1 MLVVTVEEMRTIE
14 QRAEREY
21 GLTSP
26 VLMDHAGRSV
36 AELLR
41 PLLGDARG
49 KVVLVLAGPGNNG
62 GDGRVMAQNLAQ
74 WGAHITI
81 YAWKERRLEVGG
93 RYIPVGDDL
102 AAVRE
107 ALARADVVADA
118 LLGTGTSRPLPD
130 SMRALI
136 ALVRD
141 EKQRRPELIV
151 LAVDLPTGLNADTGE
166 ADPGIVSA
174 DVTVTLAFPKT
185 GLFFYPGAASV
196 GTLEVGGIG
205 LPPEMAL
212 PSNLEMMDEPLMRPL
227 LPPRPVESNKGTF
240 GKVMVLAGSA
250 HFLGAA
256 YLVTAAAARA
266 GAGLVTLATTEER
279 ASIYTTMLPEATY
292 SILPPDD
299 APPEQRAGA
308 FLAALSG
315 YRAVVIG
322 PGLGQEPQTLPF
334 LERVLA
340 GLAAL
345 PDAERP
351 CLLVDADGLNNLAKL
366 PEWWRRLPAQTVITP
381 HPGEMARLLD
391 AQPVS
396 GGGFD
401 RLPITRTS
409 AHAWNL
415 ILVLKGATTLVGEP
429 GGRVRLHWPGN
440 PALATAGTGDV
451 LAGTIGGL
459 LAQGLAPYDATSLGV
474 YLHAR
479 AGFLVSER
487 LGDAG
492 ALAGDLLPELPRA
505 IKQLRGSRDEA
516 RP

>member
-1 MLVVTVEEMRTIE
+1 MLVVTVEEMRAIE

-41 PLLGDARG
+41 PRLGDARG
-49 KVVLVLAGPGNNG
+49 KVVLVLVGPGNNG
-62 GDGRVMAQNLAQ
+62 GDGRVMAHQLAQ
-74 WGAHITI
+74 WGANITV

-107 ALARADVVADA
+107 ALTRADVVADA
-118 LLGTGTSRPLPD
+118 LLGTGTTRPLPD
-130 SMRALI
+130 SMRTLI
-136 ALVRD
+136 GLVRD
-141 EKQRRPELIV
+141 EKQRRPALTV

-166 ADPGIVSA
+166 ADPGILGA

-185 GLFFYPGAASV
+185 GLFFYPGAVSV

-205 LPPEMAL
+205 LPPEMEIV
-212 PSNLEMMDEPLMRPL
+212 SSLEMMDEPLMRPL
-227 LPPRPVESNKGTF
+227 LPARPVESNKGTF
-240 GKVMVLAGSA
+240 GKVMVLAGSG

-266 GAGLVTLATTEER
+266 GSGLVTLATTEER
-279 ASIYTTMLPEATY
+279 APFYTTMLPEATY
-292 SILPPDD
+292 AILPPDVV
-299 APPEQRAGA
+299 PPEQRADT
-308 FLAALSG
+308 FLAELGG

-322 PGLGQEPQTLPF
+322 PGLGHAPPTLTF

-340 GLAAL
+340 GISAI
-345 PDAERP
+345 PEAERP
-351 CLLVDADGLNNLAKL
+351 RLLIDADGLNNLAKL
-366 PEWWRRLPAQTVITP
+366 PEWWRRLPAHSVITP
-381 HPGEMARLLD
+381 HPGEMGRLLGG
-391 AQPVS
+391 QPVS

-401 RLPITRTS
+401 RLPITRES
-409 AHAWNL
+409 ARAWNL
-415 ILVLKGATTLVGEP
+415 TLVLKGATTLIGEP
-429 GGRVRLHWPGN
+429 SGRMRLHWPGN

-451 LAGTIGGL
+451 LSGTIGGL
-459 LAQGLAPYDATSLGV
+459 LAQGLAPYDAASLGV

-487 LGDAG
+487 LGEAG

-505 IKQLRGSRDEA
+505 IMLLRRS
-516 RP
+516 

>member
-26 VLMDHAGRSV
+26 VLMEHAGRSV

-41 PLLGDARG
+41 PLLGDARAR
-49 KVVLVLAGPGNNG
+49 VVLVLAGPGNNG
-62 GDGRVMAQNLAQ
+62 GDGRVMAKYLAE

-107 ALARADVVADA
+107 ALTRADVVADA
-118 LLGTGTSRPLPD
+118 LLGTGTSRPLPE

-136 ALVRD
+136 ALVRG
-141 EKQRRPELIV
+141 EKQRRPELTV
-151 LAVDLPTGLNADTGE
+151 LAVDLPTGLNADTGA
-166 ADPGIVSA
+166 ADTGILNA
-174 DVTVTLAFPKT
+174 DLTATLAFPKT

-196 GTLEVGGIG
+196 GTIEVGGIG
-205 LPPEMAL
+205 LPPEMEIT
-212 PSNLEMMDEPLMRPL
+212 SGLEMMDAPLMRPL
-227 LPPRPVESNKGTF
+227 LPARPVESNKGTF
-240 GKVMVLAGSA
+240 GKVMVLAGSG

-256 YLVTAAAARA
+256 YLVTAAAARV
-266 GAGLVTLATTEER
+266 GAGLVTLATTAER
-279 ASIYTTMLPEATY
+279 APFYTTMLPEATY
-292 SILPPDD
+292 AILPPD
-299 APPEQRAGA
+299 AASPEQRADA
-308 FLAALSG
+308 FLAELAG

-322 PGLGQEPQTLPF
+322 PGLGQAPETLPF

-340 GLAAL
+340 GIAAQ
-345 PDAERP
+345 PDVERP

-381 HPGEMARLLD
+381 HPGEMARLLGG
-391 AQPVS
+391 QSVS

-401 RLPITRTS
+401 RLPTTRES
-409 AHAWNL
+409 ARAWNL
-415 ILVLKGATTLVGEP
+415 VVLLKGATTLVGEP
-429 GGRVRLHWPGN
+429 GGRVRLHSPGN

-451 LAGTIGGL
+451 LSGTIGGL
-459 LAQGLAPYDATSLGV
+459 LAQGLAPYDAASLGV

-487 LGDAG
+487 LGEAG
-492 ALAGDLLPELPRA
+492 TLAGDLLPELPVA
-505 IKQLRGSRDEA
+505 IKRLRGS
-516 RP
+516 